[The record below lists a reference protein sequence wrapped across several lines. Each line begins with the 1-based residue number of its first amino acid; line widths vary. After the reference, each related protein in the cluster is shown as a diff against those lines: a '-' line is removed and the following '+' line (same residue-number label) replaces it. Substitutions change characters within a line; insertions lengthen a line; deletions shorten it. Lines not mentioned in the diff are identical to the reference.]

1 MFKII
6 TLIPSSFI
14 IIGLFGNQAL
24 PETIDVDKL
33 LNKTSLKVHKR
44 GISSFKKSKF
54 SDELTPKLIDKHGE
68 EKAVPKSSIS
78 QLKKTEQI
86 KLITNSKTYLRE
98 KNITQIQT
106 LTPNLSNTQHI
117 LIPFEIVNTLIPS
130 QPSYS
135 QNTQNSPRPLENPR
149 PDPNRDRFLQPLPQ
163 PTKPETPKEKELER
177 PTPLLPL
184 PKDPDQQITVLK
196 VLVSGSTILTPQEIN
211 TLVEPLEGRLVTVLK
226 LRQIAD
232 QITEIYLDRGYV
244 TSRAILP
251 SQNIGDGIV
260 EIKVIEGILGEI
272 QIEGTKRLHNSYIES
287 RIRLGERK
295 PLDSAR
301 LEKKLRLLR
310 GNPLFENLEASLRQS
325 EIDGESILII
335 RVTEKKPLE
344 LSMSV
349 DNYSSPSVGS
359 ERTGWTAL
367 HRNLTGRGDLFVA
380 SYNTTRLF
388 DDESDVF
395 DFIYNLPINAMNGTL
410 QARVAPNS
418 NRIGQEF
425 LKEDLKITGT
435 TDVYEFSYRQPILRN
450 PQQEFALS
458 LGLSYQRTKNFLN
471 DELFNFADPNNT
483 EDDGINSTTVIRL
496 GQDYVRRDPLGAWAL
511 RSQFNIGT
519 GLFDATVRKD
529 PQPDG
534 HFLSWLGQVQR
545 VQRLSNNHLLIV
557 QGDLQ
562 LSSTGMLP
570 YQQFIIGGGLS
581 LRGYGQNVR
590 SGDSGFRFSI
600 EDRITVYRDEFG
612 MPLIQFTPFIDIGAV
627 WNDGSNPNN
636 ESLPD
641 ERFLAGAGIGLI
653 WQILPQVDLRLD
665 YGLPLIHL
673 DDRRNNAQDS
683 GFYFSVIVRPL

>member
-33 LNKTSLKVHKR
+33 LNKTSLTVHKR
-44 GISSFKKSKF
+44 EISSFKKSKF

-226 LRQIAD
+226 LRQISD
-232 QITEIYLDRGYV
+232 KITEIYLDRGYV

-301 LEKKLRLLR
+301 LEKKLRLLQS
-310 GNPLFENLEASLRQS
+310 NPLFENLEASLRQS

-425 LKEDLKITGT
+425 LKDLKSTGT

-471 DELFNFADPNNT
+471 DKLFNFADPNNT

-496 GQDYVRRDPLGAWAL
+496 GQDYVRRDSLGAWAL

-590 SGDSGFRFSI
+590 SGDSGLRFSI
-600 EDRITVYRDEFG
+600 EDRITVYRDELG
-612 MPLIQFTPFIDIGAV
+612 LPLIQFTPFIDIGAV

>member
-33 LNKTSLKVHKR
+33 LNKTSLTVHKR
-44 GISSFKKSKF
+44 EISSFKKSKF

-78 QLKKTEQI
+78 QLKKPEQI

-196 VLVSGSTILTPQEIN
+196 VLVSGSTILTPQEIK

-232 QITEIYLDRGYV
+232 KITEIYLDRGYV

-301 LEKKLRLLR
+301 LEKKLRLLQS
-310 GNPLFENLEASLRQS
+310 NPLFENLEASLRQS

-425 LKEDLKITGT
+425 LKDLKITGT

-471 DELFNFADPNNT
+471 DKLFNFADPNNT

-496 GQDYVRRDPLGAWAL
+496 GQDYVRRDSLGAWAL

-570 YQQFIIGGGLS
+570 YQQFIIG
-581 LRGYGQNVR
+581 
-590 SGDSGFRFSI
+590 
-600 EDRITVYRDEFG
+600 
-612 MPLIQFTPFIDIGAV
+612 
-627 WNDGSNPNN
+627 
-636 ESLPD
+636 
-641 ERFLAGAGIGLI
+641 
-653 WQILPQVDLRLD
+653 
-665 YGLPLIHL
+665 
-673 DDRRNNAQDS
+673 
-683 GFYFSVIVRPL
+683 

>member
-33 LNKTSLKVHKR
+33 LNKTSLTVHKR
-44 GISSFKKSKF
+44 EISSFKKSKF

-68 EKAVPKSSIS
+68 EKTVPKSSIS
-78 QLKKTEQI
+78 QLKKPEQI

-163 PTKPETPKEKELER
+163 PTKPENPREKELER

-184 PKDPDQQITVLK
+184 PKDPDEQITVQK

-232 QITEIYLDRGYV
+232 KITEIYLDRGYV

-344 LSMSV
+344 LSMNV

-425 LKEDLKITGT
+425 LKDFKITGT

-471 DELFNFADPNNT
+471 DELFNFADPKNT

-496 GQDYVRRDPLGAWAL
+496 GQDYVRRDSLGAWAL

-581 LRGYGQNVR
+581 LRGYAQNIR
-590 SGDSGFRFSI
+590 SGDSGLRFSI

-627 WNDGSNPNN
+627 WNNGSNPNN

>member
-33 LNKTSLKVHKR
+33 LNKTSLTVHKR
-44 GISSFKKSKF
+44 EISSFKKSKF
-54 SDELTPKLIDKHGE
+54 SDELTPKLMDKHGE

-78 QLKKTEQI
+78 QFKKTEQI

-98 KNITQIQT
+98 KNITQIQI
-106 LTPNLSNTQHI
+106 LTPTLSNTQHI

-196 VLVSGSTILTPQEIN
+196 VLVSGSTILTPQEIK

-232 QITEIYLDRGYV
+232 KITEIYLDRGYV

-301 LEKKLRLLR
+301 LEKKLRLLQS
-310 GNPLFENLEASLRQS
+310 NPLFENLEASLRQS

-425 LKEDLKITGT
+425 LKDFKITGT

-496 GQDYVRRDPLGAWAL
+496 GQDYVRRDSLGAWAL

-590 SGDSGFRFSI
+590 SGDSGLRFSI
-600 EDRITVYRDEFG
+600 EDRITVYRDELG
-612 MPLIQFTPFIDIGAV
+612 LPLIQFTPFIDIGAV

>member
-33 LNKTSLKVHKR
+33 LNKTSLTVHKR
-44 GISSFKKSKF
+44 EISSFKKSKF
-54 SDELTPKLIDKHGE
+54 SDELTPKLMDKHGE

-78 QLKKTEQI
+78 QFKKTEQI

-98 KNITQIQT
+98 KNITQIQI
-106 LTPNLSNTQHI
+106 LTPTLSNTQHI

-196 VLVSGSTILTPQEIN
+196 VLVSGSTILTPQEIK

-232 QITEIYLDRGYV
+232 KITEIYLDRGYV

-425 LKEDLKITGT
+425 LKDFKITGT

-458 LGLSYQRTKNFLN
+458 LGLSYQRTKNFFN
-471 DELFNFADPNNT
+471 NKLFNFADPNNT

-590 SGDSGFRFSI
+590 SGDSGLRFSI

>member
-33 LNKTSLKVHKR
+33 LNKTSLTVHKR
-44 GISSFKKSKF
+44 EISSFKKSKF
-54 SDELTPKLIDKHGE
+54 SDELTPKLMDKHGE

-78 QLKKTEQI
+78 QFKKTEQI

-98 KNITQIQT
+98 KNITQIQI
-106 LTPNLSNTQHI
+106 LTPTLSNTQHI

-196 VLVSGSTILTPQEIN
+196 VLVSGSTILTPQEIK

-232 QITEIYLDRGYV
+232 KITEIYLDRGYV

-301 LEKKLRLLR
+301 LEKKLRLLQS
-310 GNPLFENLEASLRQS
+310 NPLFENLEASLRQS

-425 LKEDLKITGT
+425 LKDFKITGT

-496 GQDYVRRDPLGAWAL
+496 GQDYVRRDSLGAWAL

-590 SGDSGFRFSI
+590 SGDSGLRFSI

>member
-33 LNKTSLKVHKR
+33 LNKTSLTVHKR
-44 GISSFKKSKF
+44 EISSFKKSKF

-78 QLKKTEQI
+78 QFKKTEQI

-98 KNITQIQT
+98 KNITQIQI
-106 LTPNLSNTQHI
+106 LTPTLSNTQHI

-301 LEKKLRLLR
+301 LEKKLRLLQS
-310 GNPLFENLEASLRQS
+310 NPLFENLEASLRQS

-425 LKEDLKITGT
+425 LKDLKITGT

-590 SGDSGFRFSI
+590 SGDSGLRFSI

>member
-33 LNKTSLKVHKR
+33 LNKTSLTVHKR
-44 GISSFKKSKF
+44 EISSFKKSKF

-78 QLKKTEQI
+78 QLKKPEQI

-163 PTKPETPKEKELER
+163 PTKPENPREKELER

-184 PKDPDQQITVLK
+184 PKDPDEQITVQK

-232 QITEIYLDRGYV
+232 KITEIYLDRGYV

-344 LSMSV
+344 LSMNV

-425 LKEDLKITGT
+425 LKDFKITGT

-458 LGLSYQRTKNFLN
+458 LGLSYQRTKNFLD
-471 DELFNFADPNNT
+471 DELFNFADPKNT

-496 GQDYVRRDPLGAWAL
+496 GQDYVRRDSLGAWAL

-581 LRGYGQNVR
+581 LRGYAQNVR

>member
-24 PETIDVDKL
+24 PETIDLDKL
-33 LNKTSLKVHKR
+33 LNKTSLTVHKR
-44 GISSFKKSKF
+44 EISSFKKSKF

-68 EKAVPKSSIS
+68 EKTVPKSSIS
-78 QLKKTEQI
+78 QLKKPEQI

-196 VLVSGSTILTPQEIN
+196 VLVSGSTILTPQEIK

-232 QITEIYLDRGYV
+232 KITEIYLDRGYV

-301 LEKKLRLLR
+301 LEKKLRLLQS
-310 GNPLFENLEASLRQS
+310 NPLFENLEASLRQS

-425 LKEDLKITGT
+425 LKDFKITGT

-496 GQDYVRRDPLGAWAL
+496 GQDYVRRDSLGAWAL

-600 EDRITVYRDEFG
+600 EDRITVYRDELG
-612 MPLIQFTPFIDIGAV
+612 LPLIQFTPFIDIGAV
-627 WNDGSNPNN
+627 WNNGSNPNN

-641 ERFLAGAGIGLI
+641 QRFLAGAGIGLI

>member
-33 LNKTSLKVHKR
+33 LNKTSLTVHKR
-44 GISSFKKSKF
+44 EISSFKKSKF
-54 SDELTPKLIDKHGE
+54 SDEVTPKLMDKHGE

-78 QLKKTEQI
+78 QFKKTEQI

-98 KNITQIQT
+98 KNITQIQI
-106 LTPNLSNTQHI
+106 LTPTLSNTQHI

-196 VLVSGSTILTPQEIN
+196 VLVSGSTILTPQEIK
-211 TLVEPLEGRLVTVLK
+211 TLVEPVEGRLVTVLK

-232 QITEIYLDRGYV
+232 KITEIYLDRGYV

-301 LEKKLRLLR
+301 LEKKLRLLQS
-310 GNPLFENLEASLRQS
+310 NPLFENLEASLRQS

-395 DFIYNLPINAMNGTL
+395 DFIYILPINAMNGTL

-425 LKEDLKITGT
+425 LKDLKITGT

>member
-33 LNKTSLKVHKR
+33 LNKTSLTVHKR
-44 GISSFKKSKF
+44 EISSFKKSKF

-68 EKAVPKSSIS
+68 EKTVPKSSIS
-78 QLKKTEQI
+78 QLKKPEQI

-163 PTKPETPKEKELER
+163 PTKPENPREKELER

-184 PKDPDQQITVLK
+184 PKDPDEQITVQK

-232 QITEIYLDRGYV
+232 KITEIYLDRGYV

-344 LSMSV
+344 LSMNV

-425 LKEDLKITGT
+425 LKDFKITGT

-458 LGLSYQRTKNFLN
+458 LGLSYQRTKNFLD
-471 DELFNFADPNNT
+471 DELFNFADPKNT

-496 GQDYVRRDPLGAWAL
+496 GQDYVRRDSLGAWAL

-581 LRGYGQNVR
+581 LRGYAQNVR

-600 EDRITVYRDEFG
+600 EDRITVYRDELG
-612 MPLIQFTPFIDIGAV
+612 LPLIQFTPFIDIGAV
-627 WNDGSNPNN
+627 WNNGSNPNN

-641 ERFLAGAGIGLI
+641 QRFLAGAGIGLI

>member
-33 LNKTSLKVHKR
+33 LNKTSLTVHKR
-44 GISSFKKSKF
+44 EISSFKKSKF

-68 EKAVPKSSIS
+68 EKTVPKSSIS
-78 QLKKTEQI
+78 QLKKPEQI

-163 PTKPETPKEKELER
+163 QTKPETPREKELER
-177 PTPLLPL
+177 LTPLLPL
-184 PKDPDQQITVLK
+184 PKDPDEQITVQK

-232 QITEIYLDRGYV
+232 KITEIYLDRGYV

-344 LSMSV
+344 LSMNV

-425 LKEDLKITGT
+425 LKDFKITGT

-458 LGLSYQRTKNFLN
+458 LGLSYQRTKNFLD

-496 GQDYVRRDPLGAWAL
+496 GQDYVRRDSLGAWAL

-581 LRGYGQNVR
+581 LRGYAQNVR

-600 EDRITVYRDEFG
+600 EDRITVYRDELG
-612 MPLIQFTPFIDIGAV
+612 LPLIQFTPFIDIGAV
-627 WNDGSNPNN
+627 WNNGSNPNN

-641 ERFLAGAGIGLI
+641 QRFLAGAGIGLI

>member
-33 LNKTSLKVHKR
+33 LNKTSLTVHKR
-44 GISSFKKSKF
+44 EISSFKKSKF

-68 EKAVPKSSIS
+68 EKTVPKSSIS
-78 QLKKTEQI
+78 QLKKPEQI

-163 PTKPETPKEKELER
+163 PTKPENPREKELER

-184 PKDPDQQITVLK
+184 PKDPDEQITVQK

-232 QITEIYLDRGYV
+232 KITEIYLDRGYV

-344 LSMSV
+344 LSMNV

-425 LKEDLKITGT
+425 LKDFKITGT

-458 LGLSYQRTKNFLN
+458 LGLSYQRTKNFLD
-471 DELFNFADPNNT
+471 DELFNFADPKNT

-496 GQDYVRRDPLGAWAL
+496 GQDYVRRDSLGAWAL

-581 LRGYGQNVR
+581 LRGYAQNIR
-590 SGDSGFRFSI
+590 SGDSGLRFSI
-600 EDRITVYRDEFG
+600 EDRITVYRDELG
-612 MPLIQFTPFIDIGAV
+612 LPLIQFTPFIDIGAV
-627 WNDGSNPNN
+627 WNNGSNPNN

-641 ERFLAGAGIGLI
+641 QRFLAGAGIGLI

>member
-33 LNKTSLKVHKR
+33 LNKTSLTVHKR
-44 GISSFKKSKF
+44 EISSFKKSKF

-68 EKAVPKSSIS
+68 EKTVPKSSIS
-78 QLKKTEQI
+78 QLKKPEQI

-163 PTKPETPKEKELER
+163 PTKPENPREKELER

-184 PKDPDQQITVLK
+184 PKDPDEQITVQK

-232 QITEIYLDRGYV
+232 KITEIYLDRGYV

-344 LSMSV
+344 LSMNV

-425 LKEDLKITGT
+425 LKDFKITGT

-458 LGLSYQRTKNFLN
+458 LGLSYQRTKNFLD
-471 DELFNFADPNNT
+471 DELFNFADLNNT

-496 GQDYVRRDPLGAWAL
+496 GQDYVRRDSLGAWAL

-581 LRGYGQNVR
+581 LRGYAQNVR

-600 EDRITVYRDEFG
+600 EDRITVYRDELG
-612 MPLIQFTPFIDIGAV
+612 LPLIQFTPFIDIGAV
-627 WNDGSNPNN
+627 WNNGSNPNN

-641 ERFLAGAGIGLI
+641 QRFLAGAGIGLI

>member
-24 PETIDVDKL
+24 PETIDLDKL
-33 LNKTSLKVHKR
+33 LNKTSLTVHKR
-44 GISSFKKSKF
+44 EISSFKKSKF

-68 EKAVPKSSIS
+68 EKTVPKSSIS
-78 QLKKTEQI
+78 QLKKPEQI

-163 PTKPETPKEKELER
+163 PTKPENPREKELER

-184 PKDPDQQITVLK
+184 PKDPDEQITVQK

-232 QITEIYLDRGYV
+232 KITEIYLDRGYV

-344 LSMSV
+344 LSMNV

-425 LKEDLKITGT
+425 LKDLKITGT

-458 LGLSYQRTKNFLN
+458 LGLSYQRTKNFLD
-471 DELFNFADPNNT
+471 DELFNFADPKNT

-496 GQDYVRRDPLGAWAL
+496 GQDYVRRDSLGAWAL

-581 LRGYGQNVR
+581 LRGYAQNVR

>member
-24 PETIDVDKL
+24 PETIDLDKL
-33 LNKTSLKVHKR
+33 LNKTSLTVHKR
-44 GISSFKKSKF
+44 EISSFKKSKF

-68 EKAVPKSSIS
+68 EKTVPKSSIS
-78 QLKKTEQI
+78 QLKKPEQI

-196 VLVSGSTILTPQEIN
+196 VLVSGSTILTPQEIK

-232 QITEIYLDRGYV
+232 KITEIYLDRGYV

-260 EIKVIEGILGEI
+260 EIKVTEGILGEI
-272 QIEGTKRLHNSYIES
+272 KIEGTKRLHNSYIES

-301 LEKKLRLLR
+301 LEKKLRLLQS
-310 GNPLFENLEASLRQS
+310 NPLFENLEASLRQS

-425 LKEDLKITGT
+425 LKDFKITGT

-458 LGLSYQRTKNFLN
+458 LGLSYQRTKNFFN
-471 DELFNFADPNNT
+471 NKLFNFADPNNT

-496 GQDYVRRDPLGAWAL
+496 GQDYVRRDSLGAWAL

-600 EDRITVYRDEFG
+600 EDRITVYRDELG
-612 MPLIQFTPFIDIGAV
+612 LPLIQFTPFIDIGAV
-627 WNDGSNPNN
+627 WNNGSNPNN

-641 ERFLAGAGIGLI
+641 QRFLAGAGIGLI

>member
-24 PETIDVDKL
+24 PETIDLDKL
-33 LNKTSLKVHKR
+33 LNKTSLTVHKR
-44 GISSFKKSKF
+44 EISSFKKSKF

-68 EKAVPKSSIS
+68 EKTVPKSSIS
-78 QLKKTEQI
+78 QLKKPEQI

-117 LIPFEIVNTLIPS
+117 LIPFEIVNTLTPS

-163 PTKPETPKEKELER
+163 PTKPENPREKELER

-184 PKDPDQQITVLK
+184 PKDPDEQITVQK

-232 QITEIYLDRGYV
+232 KITEIYLDRGYV

-344 LSMSV
+344 LSMNV

-425 LKEDLKITGT
+425 LKDFKITGT

-458 LGLSYQRTKNFLN
+458 LGLSYQRTKNFLD
-471 DELFNFADPNNT
+471 DELFNFADPKNT

-496 GQDYVRRDPLGAWAL
+496 GQDYVRRDSLGAWAL

-581 LRGYGQNVR
+581 LRGYAQNIR
-590 SGDSGFRFSI
+590 SGDSGLRFSI
-600 EDRITVYRDEFG
+600 EDRITVYRDELG
-612 MPLIQFTPFIDIGAV
+612 LPLIQFTPFIDIGAV
-627 WNDGSNPNN
+627 WNNGSNPNN

-641 ERFLAGAGIGLI
+641 QRFLAGAGIGLI

>member
-33 LNKTSLKVHKR
+33 LNKTSLTVHKR
-44 GISSFKKSKF
+44 EISSFKKSKF
-54 SDELTPKLIDKHGE
+54 SDELTPKLMDKHGE

-78 QLKKTEQI
+78 QFKKTEQI

-98 KNITQIQT
+98 KNITQIQI
-106 LTPNLSNTQHI
+106 LTPTLSNTQHI

-196 VLVSGSTILTPQEIN
+196 VLVSGSTILTPQEIK

-232 QITEIYLDRGYV
+232 KITEIYLDRGYV

-301 LEKKLRLLR
+301 LEKKLRLLQS
-310 GNPLFENLEASLRQS
+310 NPLFENLEASLRQS

-425 LKEDLKITGT
+425 LKDLKITGT

-496 GQDYVRRDPLGAWAL
+496 GQDYVRRDSLGAWAL

-590 SGDSGFRFSI
+590 SGDSGLRFSI
-600 EDRITVYRDEFG
+600 EDRITVYRDELG
-612 MPLIQFTPFIDIGAV
+612 LPLIQFTPFIDIGAV

>member
-24 PETIDVDKL
+24 PETIDLDKL
-33 LNKTSLKVHKR
+33 LNKTSLTVHKR
-44 GISSFKKSKF
+44 EISSFKKSKF

-68 EKAVPKSSIS
+68 EKTVPKSSIS
-78 QLKKTEQI
+78 QLKKPEQI

-196 VLVSGSTILTPQEIN
+196 VLVSGSTILTPQEIK

-232 QITEIYLDRGYV
+232 KITEIYLDRGYV

-301 LEKKLRLLR
+301 LEKKLRLLQS
-310 GNPLFENLEASLRQS
+310 NPLFENLEASLRQS

-425 LKEDLKITGT
+425 LKDFKITGT

-458 LGLSYQRTKNFLN
+458 LGLSYQRTKNFFN
-471 DELFNFADPNNT
+471 NKLFNFADPNNT

-496 GQDYVRRDPLGAWAL
+496 GQDYVRRDSLGAWAL

-600 EDRITVYRDEFG
+600 EDRITVYRDELG
-612 MPLIQFTPFIDIGAV
+612 LPLIQFTPFIDIGAV
-627 WNDGSNPNN
+627 WNNGSNPNN

-641 ERFLAGAGIGLI
+641 QRFLAGAGIGLI

>member
-33 LNKTSLKVHKR
+33 LNKTSLTVHKR
-44 GISSFKKSKF
+44 EISSFKKSKF
-54 SDELTPKLIDKHGE
+54 SDELTPKLMDKHGE

-78 QLKKTEQI
+78 QFKKTEQI

-98 KNITQIQT
+98 KNITQIQI
-106 LTPNLSNTQHI
+106 LTPTLSNTQHI

-196 VLVSGSTILTPQEIN
+196 VLVSGSTILTPQEIK

-232 QITEIYLDRGYV
+232 KITEIYLDRGYV

-301 LEKKLRLLR
+301 LEKKLRLLQS
-310 GNPLFENLEASLRQS
+310 NPLFENLEASLRQS

-425 LKEDLKITGT
+425 LKDLKITGT

-471 DELFNFADPNNT
+471 DKLFNFADPNNT

-496 GQDYVRRDPLGAWAL
+496 GQDYVRRDSLGAWAL

-590 SGDSGFRFSI
+590 SGDSGLRFSI
-600 EDRITVYRDEFG
+600 EDRITVYRDELG
-612 MPLIQFTPFIDIGAV
+612 LPLIQFTPFIDIGAV

>member
-33 LNKTSLKVHKR
+33 LNKTSLTVHKR
-44 GISSFKKSKF
+44 EISSFKKSKF
-54 SDELTPKLIDKHGE
+54 SDELTPKLMDKHGE

-78 QLKKTEQI
+78 QFKKTEQI

-98 KNITQIQT
+98 KNITQIQI
-106 LTPNLSNTQHI
+106 LTPTLSNTQHI

-301 LEKKLRLLR
+301 LEKKLRLLQS
-310 GNPLFENLEASLRQS
+310 NPLFENLEASLRQS

-425 LKEDLKITGT
+425 LKDLKITGT

-458 LGLSYQRTKNFLN
+458 LGLSYQRTKNFFN
-471 DELFNFADPNNT
+471 NKLFNFADPNNT

-496 GQDYVRRDPLGAWAL
+496 GQDYVRRDSLGAWAL

>member
-24 PETIDVDKL
+24 PETIDLDKL
-33 LNKTSLKVHKR
+33 LNKTSLTVHKR
-44 GISSFKKSKF
+44 EISSFKKSKF

-68 EKAVPKSSIS
+68 EKTVPKSSIS
-78 QLKKTEQI
+78 QLKKPEQI

-163 PTKPETPKEKELER
+163 PTKPENPREKELER

-184 PKDPDQQITVLK
+184 PKDPDEQITVQK

-232 QITEIYLDRGYV
+232 KITEIYLDRGYV

-344 LSMSV
+344 LSMNV

-425 LKEDLKITGT
+425 LKDFKITGT

-471 DELFNFADPNNT
+471 DELFNFADPKNT

-496 GQDYVRRDPLGAWAL
+496 GQDYVRRDSLGAWAL

-581 LRGYGQNVR
+581 LRGYAQNIR
-590 SGDSGFRFSI
+590 SGDSGLRFSI